1 MAESPSRHFGFGNS
15 GKSFLID
22 NLLRADNKTPPVQVI
37 PAASQKTFISTMV
50 CGPLGLA
57 PKRSWLPSHAQLSNT
72 SQEMERDTRK
82 THSEESAP
90 AVWSSGP
97 SPKQHRGI
105 LRRAVFSE
113 QQRKELEKTFRRQ
126 KYISKTDRNR
136 LATELCLKETQVKH
150 TALNHTFAGFG
161 VDPALRISV
170 FQDFSPG
177 EQYEGV
183 SQVQGFNDESR
194 AFLFQGSSRSVKVS
208 EEMTQHMLQKLRGR
222 TEFTMAVTLKQKLL
236 NSGAIFSIHRAEQ
249 RFLELESSGQKSEVR
264 LHFLAKG
271 RQMHTEIFPYLL
283 ADNQWHKV
291 SVAISASH
299 ITLYVDCN
307 RIYERVVAVP
317 LMDIPED
324 AAFWIGQRN
333 SAHGLFKGIMQDVH
347 IILMPQGYITQ
358 CPDLNRTCPTC
369 NDFHGLV
376 QKIMELQDI
385 LAKTS
390 SKLSL
395 AEERMNSLDNC
406 FCERTCSVKGV
417 TYREDQSWTDGCK
430 NCTCSNGTVQCE
442 AIACSHLQCP
452 DGSIAAYMAGE
463 CCKKC
468 QPMCI
473 FFGEELVE
481 GERKAVHH
489 ASGLCQLYECKDH
502 TMHKVQINECPELN
516 CPETQQIT
524 LSDRCC
530 KVCRGHDFCAES
542 NTCMENSVCV
552 NLDAEASCSCKE
564 GFRPLRPDNVYC
576 EDIDECAEGKHYCRE
591 NTMCVNTAGSFM
603 CICHTG
609 YIRIDDYSCT
619 ALCDG
624 LCLNGGTCVS
634 PNMCVC
640 PQGFTG
646 RKCETDIDECA
657 EGFVQCD
664 SRAICVNLPGW
675 YHCECRDGYHDTG
688 LFTANGESCEDID
701 ECKAGR
707 NTCANDTLCFNLDGG
722 YDCRCPHGHN
732 CTGDCIFDSKVKHNG
747 QIWVLDSDRCSVC
760 SCQQGE
766 VDCWPLL
773 CPPVHCDFTMVPEG
787 ECCPRCVTDPCLAQS
802 IRNDITK
809 TCEDEHGILRFSGSS
824 WVKHGTDCT
833 LCQCK
838 VFTTHTYS
846 TYSIKT

>member
-1 MAESPSRHFGFGNS
+1 MGLLQFLLAFG
-15 GKSFLID
+15 
-22 NLLRADNKTPPVQVI
+22 LLFV
-37 PAASQKTFISTMV
+37 
-50 CGPLGLA
+50 
-57 PKRSWLPSHAQLSNT
+57 
-72 SQEMERDTRK
+72 
-82 THSEESAP
+82 
-90 AVWSSGP
+90 SS
-97 SPKQHRGI
+97 
-105 LRRAVFSE
+105 V
-113 QQRKELEKTFRRQ
+113 
-126 KYISKTDRNR
+126 
-136 LATELCLKETQVKH
+136 
-150 TALNHTFAGFG
+150 AGFG

-194 AFLFQGSSRSVKVS
+194 AFLFQGSARSVKVP
-208 EEMTQHMLQKLRGR
+208 EDMTQHMLQKLRGR

-236 NSGAIFSIHRAEQ
+236 NSGAIFSIHHAEQ

-324 AAFWIGQRN
+324 ASFWIGQRN

-347 IILMPQGYITQ
+347 IIVMPQGYITQ

-417 TYREDQSWTDGCK
+417 TYREEQAWTDGCK
-430 NCTCSNGTVQCE
+430 NCTCLNGTVQCE
-442 AIACSHLQCP
+442 AMVCPPLECP
-452 DGSIAAYMAGE
+452 DGSIAAYVAGE

-468 QPMCI
+468 QPMCV
-473 FFGEELVE
+473 FFGQELAE
-481 GERKAVHH
+481 GDRKAVHH

-502 TMHKVQINECPELN
+502 TMHKVQNNGCPELN
-516 CPETQQIT
+516 CPETQQVT
-524 LSDRCC
+524 LTDRCC
-530 KVCRGHDFCAES
+530 RVCRGHDFCAEG
-542 NTCMENSVCV
+542 NVCMDHSDCL
-552 NLDAEASCSCKE
+552 NLDAGASCICKE
-564 GFRPLRPDNVYC
+564 GFRPLRPDNAYC

-591 NTMCVNTAGSFM
+591 NTMCVNTPGSFM

-619 ALCDG
+619 EHDECVSGKHSCDENALCFNTVGGHSCSCKPGYTGNGTICKALCDG
-624 LCLNGGTCVS
+624 LCLNGGTCTS
-634 PNMCVC
+634 PNTCVC
-640 PQGFTG
+640 AQGFTG
-646 RKCETDIDECA
+646 KKCETDIDECT

-664 SRAICVNLPGW
+664 SRATCVNLPGW
-675 YHCECRDGYHDTG
+675 YHCECRDGYHDNG
-688 LFTANGESCEDID
+688 MFTANGESCEDID

-707 NTCANDTLCFNLDGG
+707 NTCANDTVCFNLDGG

-732 CTGDCIFDSKVKHNG
+732 CTGDCIYDSKVKHNG
-747 QIWVLDSDRCSVC
+747 QIWVLDNDRCSVC
-760 SCQQGE
+760 SCQMGQVMCRRMVCDCENPTVDLFCCPECDPRLSSQCLHQNGLVTYSSGDTWTENCQQCQCLQGE

-773 CPPVHCDFTMVPEG
+773 CPPAHCDFTMVPEG

-809 TCEDEHGILRFSGSS
+809 TCEDEHGIMRFSGSS
-824 WVKHGTDCT
+824 WVKHGTECT
-833 LCQCK
+833 LCHCK
-838 VFTTHTYS
+838 NGHICCSVDPLCL
-846 TYSIKT
+846 